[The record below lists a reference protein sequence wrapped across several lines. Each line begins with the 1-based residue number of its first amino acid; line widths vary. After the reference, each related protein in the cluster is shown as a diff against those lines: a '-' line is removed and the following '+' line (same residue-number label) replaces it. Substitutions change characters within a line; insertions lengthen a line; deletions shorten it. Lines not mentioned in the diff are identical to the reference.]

1 MDILENVVTMMEAN
15 MPSSSND
22 TYIKDG
28 LLYCKNCDTPLETIL
43 NFGGAERK
51 VRCICKCE
59 AERIKEEERQAKNR
73 EKQREIENLQ
83 KQSLLGERYK
93 NANFK
98 NTKTGINDKFD
109 EAFRRC
115 KNYCEV
121 SSKVLENGYGLYIY
135 GDKGTGKTHL
145 TACMINE
152 LINQYRTVLFTNFFE
167 ISKIIREAYN
177 KRNSEEELIN
187 KITSVDFLFIDDIG
201 TEVLKKND
209 EDTWLQGVVFDVINK
224 RYNNKKPTIFT
235 SNHSIQELISQRGF
249 MPKTVD
255 RIIEMSSLIL
265 KIEGKSFRIEN
276 RKSELPF

>member
-1 MDILENVVTMMEAN
+1 
-15 MPSSSND
+15 
-22 TYIKDG
+22 
-28 LLYCKNCDTPLETIL
+28 
-43 NFGGAERK
+43 
-51 VRCICKCE
+51 
-59 AERIKEEERQAKNR
+59 
-73 EKQREIENLQ
+73 
-83 KQSLLGERYK
+83 
-93 NANFK
+93 
-98 NTKTGINDKFD
+98 
-109 EAFRRC
+109 
-115 KNYCEV
+115 
-121 SSKVLENGYGLYIY
+121 
-135 GDKGTGKTHL
+135 
-145 TACMINE
+145 MINE

-276 RKSELPF
+276 RKNKLPF

>member
-1 MDILENVVTMMEAN
+1 MFINFTSLRLINIIFDF
-15 MPSSSND
+15 
-22 TYIKDG
+22 IKDFFPW
-28 LLYCKNCDTPLETIL
+28 LLI
-43 NFGGAERK
+43 
-51 VRCICKCE
+51 
-59 AERIKEEERQAKNR
+59 
-73 EKQREIENLQ
+73 
-83 KQSLLGERYK
+83 LLGY
-93 NANFK
+93 
-98 NTKTGINDKFD
+98 
-109 EAFRRC
+109 
-115 KNYCEV
+115 
-121 SSKVLENGYGLYIY
+121 
-135 GDKGTGKTHL
+135 
-145 TACMINE
+145 
-152 LINQYRTVLFTNFFE
+152 FFE

-276 RKSELPF
+276 RKNELPF